1 MKTGKQ
7 IWCFL
12 LALALIL
19 GLLPATVQPV
29 RAVEADQSAT
39 EPIVDLKTVDHSD
52 DVYTAMETEE
62 PAQVPEADSS
72 KEEKTFYKFSFSF
85 SIQSANARV
94 FVGDED
100 MGTSFEVEEGSDVTF
115 RIVARGYKVG
125 ALLSEGVPANPMK
138 TVLIRLRMFTVT
150 GRLQ

>member
-7 IWCFL
+7 VWCFL

-52 DVYTAMETEE
+52 DVYTAM
-62 PAQVPEADSS
+62 DSVR
-72 KEEKTFYKFSFSF
+72 FSLH
-85 SIQSANARV
+85 RV
-94 FVGDED
+94 Q
-100 MGTSFEVEEGSDVTF
+100 T
-115 RIVARGYKVG
+115 
-125 ALLSEGVPANPMK
+125 
-138 TVLIRLRMFTVT
+138 
-150 GRLQ
+150 

>member
-7 IWCFL
+7 VWCFL

-100 MGTSFEVEEGSDVTF
+100 MGTSLKWKRE
-115 RIVARGYKVG
+115 A
-125 ALLSEGVPANPMK
+125 M
-138 TVLIRLRMFTVT
+138 
-150 GRLQ
+150 